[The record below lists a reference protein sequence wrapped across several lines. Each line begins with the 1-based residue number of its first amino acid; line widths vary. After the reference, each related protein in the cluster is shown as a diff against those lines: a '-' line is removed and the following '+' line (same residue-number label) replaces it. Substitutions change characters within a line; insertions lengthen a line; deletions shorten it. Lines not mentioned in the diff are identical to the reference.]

1 MALPK
6 PSRGASAAKTRA
18 AQRRAVLVL
27 AEAPVEPAGNV
38 PALSIDAP
46 AVRLCSEPV
55 YVRAPGHQA
64 VGAVPSETARH
75 GNVIND
81 AAAMRS
87 YLMGAAEWGPEVRVA
102 VRLSDGRT
110 RIVVGQFGA
119 IARALPDQET
129 VKAWR
134 LAGATEFPL
143 FDLEPSDGGPRRVR
157 WVPIS
162 EVPSVEQIERASRG
176 GN

>member
-1 MALPK
+1 MALLK
-6 PSRGASAAKTRA
+6 PSRGTLAAKNRA
-18 AQRRAVLVL
+18 ANRRAAL
-27 AEAPVEPAGNV
+27 ALADAPVPVERVDPIV
-38 PALSIDAP
+38 IDAP

-55 YVRAPGHQA
+55 YAKAPGHSV
-64 VGAVPSETARH
+64 VGQVPSETARR
-75 GNVIND
+75 GNAIND
-81 AAAMRS
+81 AAALRS

-102 VRLSDGRT
+102 VRLTDGRT

-119 IARALPDQET
+119 IARALPDKET

-157 WVPIS
+157 WVPIG